1 MKAFSQ
7 FIKVGHF
14 IRKIIAAIIIF
25 FSYLASLIL
34 AIMLAAYTINV
45 VGRYVFNRP
54 LLGADE
60 MISFGMGLI
69 VFLGISYTALDKGH
83 VEIELVKSRLSGR
96 AQIIMSIMTS
106 FLGAAFWGILSWQAW
121 ERFLIENQE
130 SLILEIPLAPF
141 ILVMSIGCLI
151 LSIQLAI
158 DCFSH
163 VFQIVAFSD
172 QPE

>member
-1 MKAFSQ
+1 MGFPSLVKTGY
-7 FIKVGHF
+7 FIK
-14 IRKIIAAIIIF
+14 KIIANIIIL

-34 AIMLAAYTINV
+34 AIMLALYTINV

-83 VEIELVKSRLSGR
+83 VEIELIKSRLPKR
-96 AQIIMSIMTS
+96 AQIILSIFTS
-106 FLGAAFWGILSWQAW
+106 FLSAAFWGILSWQAW

-130 SLILEIPLAPF
+130 SLILEINLSPF

-151 LSIQLAI
+151 LSLQLFVDFFRSI
-158 DCFSH
+158 SKLCEFSN
-163 VFQIVAFSD
+163 